1 MESSAST
8 FDTLSDHQGK
18 ARFDSSAE
26 ESDRSTLLAQKF
38 NSFHFESLKT
48 ELC

>member
-1 MESSAST
+1 MDSSAST

-18 ARFDSSAE
+18 ARFDSIAE
-26 ESDRSTLLAQKF
+26 GSDRLTLLAQIGVLLY
-38 NSFHFESLKT
+38 FESLKT